1 VAVFQSIVVG
11 DDGSETAELAVD
23 LAAQIARESNAVL
36 HVVTAAREAGTIAAA
51 AGGLGLPAGTDLA
64 GRLLAEEEAAKA
76 VAMLTSAGVDAR
88 AHVSFGDPAEVILEV
103 AKEVS
108 ADLIVVGSKGM
119 HGARRVLGSVPNTVA
134 HAAHCAVLIAKTT

>member
-1 VAVFQSIVVG
+1 
-11 DDGSETAELAVD
+11 SETAELAVD

-51 AGGLGLPAGTDLA
+51 AGGRALPAGPDLA

-76 VAMLTSAGVDAR
+76 VAMLTSAGVEAR

-134 HAAHCAVLIAKTT
+134 HAANCAVLIAKTT